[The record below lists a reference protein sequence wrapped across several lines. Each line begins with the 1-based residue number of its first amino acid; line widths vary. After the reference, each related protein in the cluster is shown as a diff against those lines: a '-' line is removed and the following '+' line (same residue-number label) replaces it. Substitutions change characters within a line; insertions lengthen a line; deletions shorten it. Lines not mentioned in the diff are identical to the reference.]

1 MVSSDG
7 LIETGQGMPLS
18 EAAEWVEEITTA
30 LFERL
35 ENSRDRGDV
44 DKRLERAARSVKAE
58 HEQLRWHLNREDE
71 EQVILSME
79 RLLRKI
85 VRFQR
90 RL

>member
-1 MVSSDG
+1 MASSDG
-7 LIETGQGMPLS
+7 LLETRQGLPLC
-18 EAAEWVEEITTA
+18 EAARQVEELTAA
-30 LFERL
+30 LFEQL
-35 ENSRDRGDV
+35 EDSRDRRDV

-58 HEQLRWHLNREDE
+58 HEQLRWHLEGQDE